1 MKGTL
6 IGMGSNGPRAPAQP
20 PMLPDLELVNRWVAG
35 DVTAR
40 ETLLHRYYANLH
52 RFFEVKV
59 GQAAPDLTQN
69 TMIACVNAIHGF
81 QQRSSFKTFLFAIA
95 RRQLAY
101 YLRQEERRQEGAGFD
116 EGAYQPETFTSPSRI
131 VSRREEQRL
140 LLYAL
145 EHLPEDQR
153 IAFQLFYW
161 EAMSNREIAAVLDI
175 SVTAVTTR
183 LARARQ
189 NIRQRIADFRPSP
202 YVAQQLSDHLDVW
215 MRSLIEE

>member
-1 MKGTL
+1 
-6 IGMGSNGPRAPAQP
+6 MGAQGPRAPAE
-20 PMLPDLELVNRWVAG
+20 LSSATDLELVDRWVAG
-35 DVTAR
+35 EDAAR
-40 ETLLHRYYANLH
+40 EALLARYYDNLF

-69 TMIACVNAIHGF
+69 TMMACVNAIHGF
-81 QQRSSFKTFLFAIA
+81 QRRASFKTFLFAIA

-101 YLRQEERRQEGAGFD
+101 FLRQEERRTEAAGFD

-161 EAMSNREIAAVLDI
+161 EAMSNREIAAVLDVT
-175 SVTAVTTR
+175 VTAVTTR

-189 NIRQRIADFRPSP
+189 NIRQRIEDFRPSP
-202 YVAQQLSDHLDVW
+202 YVAQQLTRNLDAW
-215 MRSLIEE
+215 MRSLIDP